1 MFRYIDRLYGVCV
14 FIYIYD
20 TIYFGW
26 WGWDGMG
33 WEGMWDGQYINYI
46 GEEGS

>member
-1 MFRYIDRLYGVCV
+1 M
-14 FIYIYD
+14 YIYD

-26 WGWDGMG
+26 WGWDGD